1 MYRDTFV
8 ARLTR
13 CLVAAAFAGSLST
26 LPAWADKKVHK
37 PTDGRE
43 ETGDRA
49 YDRIVKEVHH
59 ELVMLP
65 FLSVFD
71 DLSFSVEGGT
81 VTLMGSTSRPV
92 LKSDAENVVKRIEGV
107 SQVVNKIEV
116 LPLSPMDD
124 RIRVAVARVVF
135 GHSALNRY
143 AMMAVPSIHII
154 VKNGNVTLEGVV
166 ASEMDKNIAGVEANS
181 VPGVFSVKNNLRVEG
196 KK

>member
-1 MYRDTFV
+1 
-8 ARLTR
+8 
-13 CLVAAAFAGSLST
+13 
-26 LPAWADKKVHK
+26 
-37 PTDGRE
+37 
-43 ETGDRA
+43 
-49 YDRIVKEVHH
+49 
-59 ELVMLP
+59 
-65 FLSVFD
+65 
-71 DLSFSVEGGT
+71 
-81 VTLMGSTSRPV
+81 
-92 LKSDAENVVKRIEGV
+92 
-107 SQVVNKIEV
+107 
-116 LPLSPMDD
+116 MDD